1 LSGTSLLLGNAVQ
14 HWIFMEEI
22 LKKLIYP
29 AVISF
34 ALSLA
39 ACGGGGGG
47 DSSNGSGTPNGGQA
61 GGQPQ
66 APNTQKLASTSQVID
81 YYGDSTIWGWQ
92 TQSNGTQV
100 AVPAPAAFAAALPAT
115 PAHTVNNL
123 GVNGQTACEL
133 LEGVNGF
140 DDWATRM
147 DAATATTVVILNHG
161 INDAVSANSV
171 SVDQYSTCLTG
182 LAQAAKAENKRVI
195 FETPNPIS
203 DARLGPYVE
212 AMRAVAAQ
220 EGLSVIDQ
228 YDYLTQQYGQDA
240 SVIAPDGLHP
250 TDEIYRAKGAY
261 AASEFLKLDK

>member
-1 LSGTSLLLGNAVQ
+1 
-14 HWIFMEEI
+14 M
-22 LKKLIYP
+22 KKLFNP
-29 AVISF
+29 AVICF

-47 DSSNGSGTPNGGQA
+47 DDGNGSGSSGGAQA

-66 APNTQKLASTSQVID
+66 TPNAQKLASTAQVID

-92 TQSNGTQV
+92 TQTDGAQV

-133 LEGVNGF
+133 LAGTNGF

-171 SVDQYSTCLTG
+171 PVNQYRTCLTG

-203 DARLGPYVE
+203 DTRLGPYIQ
-212 AMRAVAAQ
+212 AMREVAAQ

-228 YDYLTQQYGQDA
+228 YAYLTDQYGQDA
-240 SVIAPDGLHP
+240 SIIAPDGLHP
-250 TDEIYRAKGAY
+250 TDEIYRVKGAY